1 MTRHTKYITASCL
14 SAERQ
19 SADLDT
25 MRHNTPHTSSA
36 GATSPTA
43 QMETRT
49 YENTTT
55 TDTDANFMF
64 ITEYTFREIF
74 VQRGFTRQPI
84 KNARHTDSKV
94 D

>member
-1 MTRHTKYITASCL
+1 MTRHTKHITVSCL

-25 MRHNTPHTSSA
+25 KRHNTPHTSSA

-43 QMETRT
+43 QQETRT

-55 TDTDANFMF
+55 TNTDANFMF
-64 ITEYTFREIF
+64 ITEYKFRENICTTW
-74 VQRGFTRQPI
+74 VLKT
-84 KNARHTDSKV
+84 AY
-94 D
+94 